1 MHSIHYI
8 AVEADDRDEAFTIV
22 REGLLNDEER
32 IAPWSDWYVVGGGR
46 WNTEGYQYEH
56 ANNDVISFADQ
67 PEQFAQ
73 TLEQI
78 KEWRVEHMTW
88 YVKQYNPEVLLTNA
102 QKFIDSNG
110 EQGLEDKFSM
120 DYYYA
125 NKISDM
131 LAGNYNSDSHFY
143 DYNNYSASMEYL
155 EPNSRSYL
163 VPVDFHH

>member
-1 MHSIHYI
+1 MHTIHYI
-8 AVEADDRDEAFTIV
+8 AIEADDKYQAYSTV
-22 REGLLNDEER
+22 REGLLYDEEK
-32 IAPWSDWYVVGGGR
+32 IAPWSDWHVVGGGR
-46 WNTEGYQYEH
+46 WNSEGQQYEDSDS
-56 ANNDVISFADQ
+56 DVISFAEEPDK
-67 PEQFAQ
+67 FAE

-78 KEWRVEHMTW
+78 KTWRVDQMKW
-88 YVKQYNPEVLLTNA
+88 YLKQFNPDTLLTNA
-102 QKFIDSNG
+102 NKFIDSNG

-125 NKISDM
+125 NKIADM
-131 LAGNYNSDSHFY
+131 LAGNYNADSHFY